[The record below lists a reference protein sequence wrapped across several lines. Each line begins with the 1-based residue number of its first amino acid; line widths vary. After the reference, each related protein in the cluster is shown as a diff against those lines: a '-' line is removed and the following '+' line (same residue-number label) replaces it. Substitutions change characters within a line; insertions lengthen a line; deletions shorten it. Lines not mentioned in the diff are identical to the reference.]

1 MKKRPVNLGFLLSNW
16 SGRSNCQEIMDS
28 GEIDPVMLTRTF
40 DHLKT
45 INLYLSGIRKLILK
59 TILRDVSV
67 RKLKSITVMELG
79 CGGGEIARW
88 LSGVCTKRNIE
99 CFITCIDNNEI
110 AVRYARRECIDC
122 GNIKVKHIDA
132 FEALKCHRADYIYVN
147 HFLHHL
153 QDETIA
159 PLLQLMAESAG
170 YGFLINDLYR
180 SPLSLL
186 AFSLA
191 APFFKG
197 SYAVADGKISIRKG
211 FTVSEMKN
219 LGEFIKRKGIS
230 IVKRGS
236 PGHLSLWF
244 RHSDR

>member
-1 MKKRPVNLGFLLSNW
+1 MKKRPVSLGFLFSNW

-59 TILRDVSV
+59 TILMDVSV
-67 RKLKSITVMELG
+67 RKLKNITVIELG

-88 LSGVCTKRNIE
+88 LSGVCAKRNIG
-99 CFITCIDNNEI
+99 CILTCIDNNEI

-122 GNIKVKHIDA
+122 GNIEVKHIDA
-132 FEALKCHRADYIYVN
+132 FEALKSHRADYIYAN

-153 QDETIA
+153 KDETIV
-159 PLLQLMAESAG
+159 PLLQLMAESAD

-186 AFSLA
+186 AFSLT
-191 APFFKG
+191 APFFRG

-211 FTVSEMKN
+211 FTEREMRN
-219 LGEFIKRKGIS
+219 LGESINRKGIS
-230 IVKRGS
+230 IVKRSS

-244 RHSDR
+244 RQSDR